1 MTLAVGLVGL
11 GYGENVLLPALRR
24 VPGVHV
30 TSVACAHPEKAR
42 DAARRLGIPRSAAAW
57 RELVDDPGVGAVVLA
72 VPPVLQAAI
81 ARRAILAGKPVFC
94 EKPLAP
100 NVRMADALAALAA
113 KRRVVTAVDFEF
125 PEIGAWKAARALLD
139 QGAIGRLRELQVV
152 WNVETYAVKQD
163 LRSWKTDPKAGGGVL
178 NNFASH
184 SFHYIEFWAGRIR
197 RIACRLGRASGLKR
211 IQGETGAAIWA
222 ETNSG
227 EAVSAVV
234 TTHAP
239 GEASHQLTLI
249 GSGGRLV
256 LENRGSDYAA
266 GFTLTRH
273 LASGKTEKIHLK
285 GPVLREDGRIAPAA
299 EIAGRWAA
307 AVRSGGA
314 CQPGFAEGARA
325 QRLIEAARRAAKTEK
340 WVACG

>member
-11 GYGENVLLPALRR
+11 GYGEKVLLPALRR
-24 VPGVHV
+24 VPGVQV
-30 TSVACAHPEKAR
+30 NSVACAHPEKAR
-42 DAARRLGIPRSAAAW
+42 DAARRLSIPRSAAAW

-72 VPPVLQAAI
+72 VPPALQAAI
-81 ARRAILAGKPVFC
+81 ARRAVLAGKPVFC

-100 NVRMADALAALAA
+100 TVREADALAALAA

-125 PEIGAWKAARALLD
+125 PEISAWKAARSLLD
-139 QGAIGRLRELQVV
+139 QGAIGRLRELQIV
-152 WNVETYAVKQD
+152 WNVETYAVKHD
-163 LRSWKTDPKAGGGVL
+163 LHSWKTDPKAGGGAL
-178 NNFASH
+178 NNFVSH

-197 RIACRLGRASGLKR
+197 RIACRLDRALGLKR
-211 IQGETGAAIWA
+211 VKGETGAAIWA
-222 ETNSG
+222 ETKSG
-227 EAVSAVV
+227 ASVRAVV

-239 GEASHQLTLI
+239 GEALHQLTLI

-273 LASGKTEKIHLK
+273 LASGKIEKIHLK
-285 GPVLREDGRIAPAA
+285 GPVLSEDGRIAPAA
-299 EIAGRWAA
+299 EVAGRWAA
-307 AVRSGGA
+307 AIRNGGA

-325 QRLIEAARRAAKTEK
+325 QRLIEAARRADKLKK
-340 WVACG
+340 WVTCG